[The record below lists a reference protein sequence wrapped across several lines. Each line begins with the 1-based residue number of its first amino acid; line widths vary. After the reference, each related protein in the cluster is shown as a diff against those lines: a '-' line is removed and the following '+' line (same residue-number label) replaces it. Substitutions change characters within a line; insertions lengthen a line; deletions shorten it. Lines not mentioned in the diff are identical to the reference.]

1 MRIFFDKYI
10 NECVYP
16 EDRLMMQEAL
26 QFDNVM
32 ETFPGKKNIKEITVL
47 SKKAKY
53 SIISSGLSEMK
64 NQGSSFLDF

>member
-1 MRIFFDKYI
+1 
-10 NECVYP
+10 
-16 EDRLMMQEAL
+16 MMQEAL